1 MNFSQFFFQILN
13 NSLIYNYS
21 FFINSISNK
30 LNKIN
35 VIMENTEEEEFEKKE
50 IIKKFDCYIIENN
63 ELMKYRK

>member
-50 IIKKFDCYIIENN
+50 IIKKFD
-63 ELMKYRK
+63 YRK